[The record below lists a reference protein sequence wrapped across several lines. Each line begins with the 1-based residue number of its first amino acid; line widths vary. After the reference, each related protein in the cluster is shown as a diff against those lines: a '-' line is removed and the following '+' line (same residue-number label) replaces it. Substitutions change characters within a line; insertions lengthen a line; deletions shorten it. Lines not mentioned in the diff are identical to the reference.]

1 MTEPLRPGH
10 FWKTPFVWEPG
21 CPEPGPADGLAF
33 EPAPQDW
40 LHGALAAVMAD
51 SLDESDRYAVEHGG
65 PAIAASELLAIA
77 PQHFELRAGWWL
89 RARDAER
96 HAVGFVL
103 PVLFKQGA
111 RWKGDRPEGTIFY
124 MGVLPAFRGR
134 GHALHLLA
142 QATRVFIAARC
153 WRIFCDTGTAN
164 APMVQAFRTAGY
176 REGQS
181 WQRPLA

>member
-1 MTEPLRPGH
+1 VTEPLRPGH

-77 PQHFELRAGWWL
+77 PQHFELRDGWWL
-89 RARDAER
+89 LARDAER

-124 MGVLPAFRGR
+124 MGVLPAHR
-134 GHALHLLA
+134 GHGHAVALLGE
-142 QATRVFIAARC
+142 ATRTFQAAGC
-153 WRIFCDTGTAN
+153 SSALCDTGETN
-164 APMVQAFRTAGY
+164 RPMVAALRRAGY
-176 REGQS
+176 RERS
-181 WQRPLA
+181 RWQRKVA